1 MSEIK
6 LFIAT
11 TIDGFIARENG
22 SLDWLNE
29 IPNPENLDYG
39 YGDFLAGIDVL
50 IMGRKTYEE
59 ILGFGI
65 EWPYDNCTSFVVTS
79 ETNYQTKTANTVIIN
94 RIDQQHYDRIKLS
107 SKKNI
112 WIVGGG
118 QLITEFIN
126 NNLIDEMTLS
136 LIPTILGKGIR
147 LFPNRPKETKFDLVN
162 TESFD
167 TGVVNLTYKR
177 IKNQEQ

>member
-1 MSEIK
+1 MPKIK

-29 IPNPENLDYG
+29 IPNPDKLDYG
-39 YGDFLAGIDVL
+39 YGDFLAEIDVL

-59 ILGFGI
+59 ILGFGV
-65 EWPYDNCTSFVVTS
+65 EWPYYNCKSFIVTS
-79 ETNYQTKTANTVIIN
+79 NINYQTNTDNTVIIN
-94 RIDQQHYDRIKLS
+94 TLDKQLIDIIRS
-107 SKKNI
+107 ASEKNI

-118 QLITEFIN
+118 QIITEFIN

-136 LIPTILGKGIR
+136 LIPTILGKGIQ
-147 LFPNRPKETKFDLVN
+147 LFPNSPKETKFDLVN

-167 TGVVNLTYKR
+167 TGVVNLTFKR
-177 IKNQEQ
+177 K